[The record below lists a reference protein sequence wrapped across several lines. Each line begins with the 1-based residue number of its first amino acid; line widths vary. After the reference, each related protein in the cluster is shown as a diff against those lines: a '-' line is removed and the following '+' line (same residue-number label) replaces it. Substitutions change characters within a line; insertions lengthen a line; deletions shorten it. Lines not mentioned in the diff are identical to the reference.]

1 MMCFSKINNNLNYD
15 CLFHSPYISFSRHY
29 SSCPVSQC
37 SKEIKDKDLNKMQ
50 SITLHQK
57 SINQGF
63 KSTSSANIKGK
74 IFQYL
79 QLNKLPIILICKTEK
94 IMCNVY
100 LWLLNTVLHEWVLKH
115 RNKCMFALLIPSS
128 QSQGVFEGAQDIFTF
143 YSTAYNT

>member
-1 MMCFSKINNNLNYD
+1 MFIPFTL
-15 CLFHSPYISFSRHY
+15 YIFFPRHY

-37 SKEIKDKDLNKMQ
+37 WESKEIQDEKDLNKMQ
-50 SITLHQK
+50 SITLLVK
-57 SINQGF
+57 PINQSF
-63 KSTSSANIKGK
+63 KSKYKGK

-128 QSQGVFEGAQDIFTF
+128 QSQGVFEGAQDISPFIPQHIRHK
-143 YSTAYNT
+143 